1 MRLIFEWLWGRNSFF
16 SLFALDFIV
25 LYCLPD
31 GSNLKDLDMC
41 VMGHTK
47 FGAFPE
53 TVGIVKFL
61 QRGQTD
67 FSLGNSDNLLK
78 CFVPLCSWKTTH
90 RDDASV
96 IFLLS
101 SDIRIPAV

>member
-1 MRLIFEWLWGRNSFF
+1 
-16 SLFALDFIV
+16 
-25 LYCLPD
+25 
-31 GSNLKDLDMC
+31 
-41 VMGHTK
+41 MGHTK

-101 SDIRIPAV
+101 SDIRIQFEVDVVGVFVFVITLRK